1 MSAEKRPA
9 DDDPSSRMLVKRQN
23 VSSSDGALARLNASS
38 NALVQTVPRTSG
50 LQSPVMELTGH
61 SGEIFAAKFDPTGN
75 LIASG
80 SMDRSILLWR
90 TYGDCENYGLLKGHK
105 GAVLDLQWSRDS
117 EILYSA
123 SADTHLASWDLTS
136 GARIRRYIGH
146 EEVINTMDVS
156 KRGEEL
162 LVSGSDDS
170 TIGIWDPRTKNAVDY
185 IETDFPI
192 TAVAI
197 SQAGNEIFSGGID
210 NDIRVWDL
218 RKKSVVYSM
227 LGHSDTV
234 TSLRVSPDSQSLLS
248 YAMDATVK
256 TWDIRPFAPTERQIR
271 TFDGSNMG
279 IEKNLLGASWDAEG
293 KKIAAGSGDGTANV
307 WSSETGKLL
316 YKLPGHRGTVNCA
329 EFAPSKEPIRKR
341 PDPKL
346 EIVLELTMLV
356 LTASSDRKM
365 LLGELKHGTATPS
378 EVEHIYRH
386 ANPSIVQAP
395 FPPHPKNGM
404 LALSVSSGAQR
415 RAGFGM
421 PPTNEDGPG
430 GAGRDIRGWDYG
442 MGVPMH
448 GRADCVDFHGP
459 RSQRGWG
466 QQARGMNELC
476 TRRSRPDEVDERW
489 VPLSLAT
496 SGQMIM
502 PIKVYEAARGQKEQV
517 SFPSTTS
524 RKGPGV
530 SRAMTE
536 HLETASLLR
545 ALCVSR
551 VLRASRHERQFG
563 AESVVCMQHCRAV
576 GRHPWFFVGEADR
589 APQTSSAGATDLL
602 LPIHDDTGGSSWAM
616 QSILS
621 TGERDPPPPVFR
633 NAWQRSAAAQWRPP
647 PQNRA
652 SVLKPSQA
660 GRTNPPGQSS
670 NRLICPPSDGM
681 IQALPGRERGGTA
694 RPRFCN
700 PRPSTRP
707 GRPSSGPP
715 LGPWVSFRCSRCR
728 SVAGTHTAPGLGLT
742 AGGAGGR
749 HRLHACPGAW
759 LFLKKIRRRL
769 SCAGGAGLAAGTA
782 TLHEYFLDQYF
793 PNMCNCRG
801 AWVRVDELCPPTSDI
816 NLTTHV
822 ISFEVRVHGVSRLVR
837 MPCRRLYFVYA
848 RGLYDNFTCARTLP
862 ARRLVRAA
870 LAIARRRTHRGS
882 VGSLSVVYV
891 HD

>member
-602 LPIHDDTGGSSWAM
+602 LPIHDDTGGRRR
-616 QSILS
+616 
-621 TGERDPPPPVFR
+621 RDTPPRVSQR
-633 NAWQRSAAAQWRPP
+633 LAAQRSRTMAPAAP
-647 PQNRA
+647 NRA

-660 GRTNPPGQSS
+660 GRTNPPGESEAGQ
-670 NRLICPPSDGM
+670 
-681 IQALPGRERGGTA
+681 PGRDSATPARPPAPAALLRGLHLALGFRSGAVDAARWLGHILVPAWDSPPAAPAGGTGFMRVPA
-694 RPRFCN
+694 R
-700 PRPSTRP
+700 
-707 GRPSSGPP
+707 GSS
-715 LGPWVSFRCSRCR
+715 SRR
-728 SVAGTHTAPGLGLT
+728 SGDVY
-742 AGGAGGR
+742 
-749 HRLHACPGAW
+749 HALEGQVW
-759 LFLKKIRRRL
+759 RQVG
-769 SCAGGAGLAAGTA
+769 SCT
-782 TLHEYFLDQYF
+782 EYQ